1 MPAVASLTVSM
12 KLELW
17 GRRLTPKSNLSPL
30 RSMLPW
36 SAPEPAKWN
45 GSLGPFGS
53 ACMLAAAEALRFA
66 WFCIA
71 CLLHWAAS
79 AVVGLLGREG
89 AVIRM
94 TLMPFVYYALLPG
107 SIGYLILSY
116 PTSGFANMGT
126 VLVGA
131 IVGLAVYII
140 ARHGRAPAA

>member
-1 MPAVASLTVSM
+1 MRLELKEDGGIAPMCPVACRALLERISASWSGMPAVASLTVSM

-17 GRRLTPKSNLSPL
+17 GRWLTPKSNLSPL

-79 AVVGLLGREG
+79 AVVVG
-89 AVIRM
+89 VHS
-94 TLMPFVYYALLPG
+94 P
-107 SIGYLILSY
+107 
-116 PTSGFANMGT
+116 
-126 VLVGA
+126 VGA
-131 IVGLAVYII
+131 RVAG
-140 ARHGRAPAA
+140 GM